1 MSLIFDDY
9 YTWYILLGWING
21 WVVGEEMGREN
32 KNFSKSLAIKRK
44 KTTGNVGKV
53 TGSRSFVCVI
63 SCWLMSF

>member
-1 MSLIFDDY
+1 
-9 YTWYILLGWING
+9 
-21 WVVGEEMGREN
+21 MGREN
-32 KNFSKSLAIKRK
+32 KNFSKSLAMKRK